1 MARAS
6 PIEFKMYFKVHFET
20 VIRGH
25 HVTSIAGPPLLIKF
39 CSVKDS
45 RAEAQEHDS
54 NAVGVYLLTA
64 QSDAKKTLA
73 GHVPIELSHLLKNF
87 LEAEAGNKLCAQVT
101 GKRKR
106 EVGLVVPAKFTAL
119 TSWASHSK
127 NSGKS
132 AYRPSR
138 ETVTLK
144 YGPRAG
150 YIFTEILRRIIH
162 RPCEDN
168 KGRNQS
174 GANKTGRGY
183 PSVERSSQRRCEVM

>member
-25 HVTSIAGPPLLIKF
+25 HVYKHTWTPVIDQVLQSE
-39 CSVKDS
+39 KDR

-54 NAVGVYLLTA
+54 NAVSVYLVTT
-64 QSDAKKTLA
+64 QWDAKKTLA

-106 EVGLVVPAKFTAL
+106 EV
-119 TSWASHSK
+119 SWACCAGKVHGPDIRASHSK
-127 NSGKS
+127 NSGKGN
-132 AYRPSR
+132 YRPSR
-138 ETVTLK
+138 EM
-144 YGPRAG
+144 
-150 YIFTEILRRIIH
+150 
-162 RPCEDN
+162 
-168 KGRNQS
+168 QS
-174 GANKTGRGY
+174 H
-183 PSVERSSQRRCEVM
+183 